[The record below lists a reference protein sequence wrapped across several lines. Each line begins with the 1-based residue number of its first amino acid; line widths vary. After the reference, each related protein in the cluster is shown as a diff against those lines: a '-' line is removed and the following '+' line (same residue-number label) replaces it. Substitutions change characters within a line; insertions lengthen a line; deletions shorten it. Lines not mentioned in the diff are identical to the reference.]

1 MTAFMYRMNAGIP
14 GEVSR
19 FQTYGCTISP
29 ERQHATTPM
38 TQYGQVAVMAAAN
51 AGVRPVT
58 AGDQTADME
67 WGFLVRPYP
76 GADIGVGFPAGVVDF
91 GPGSPMQK
99 GVVDILRRGFM
110 TVKLGGSIAPQK
122 GVDVASVWTAASSG
136 NHVQGLLEVNAA
148 PGTSGFIMNRV
159 RFMGPADAS
168 GNVEISYNL

>member
-1 MTAFMYRMNAGIP
+1 MPALMYRMNAGIP

-51 AGVRPVT
+51 AGVRPAT
-58 AGDQTADME
+58 TGDVTADME
-67 WGFLVRPYP
+67 WGFLVRPFP
-76 GADIGVGFPAGVVDF
+76 GADVGVGFPSGTVGFGAGT
-91 GPGSPMQK
+91 PMPQ

-110 TVKLGGSIAPQK
+110 TVKLGGATAAQK
-122 GVDVASVWTAASSG
+122 GDSGYLWTAASSG
-136 NHVQGLLEVNAA
+136 AHVLGLLEPVD
-148 PGTSGFIMNRV
+148 PTTSGFKLNRV

-168 GNVEISYNL
+168 GNTEISYNL

>member
-1 MTAFMYRMNAGIP
+1 MPALMYRMNAGIP

-38 TQYGQVAVMAAAN
+38 NQYGQVAIMAAAN
-51 AGVRPVT
+51 AGVRPAT
-58 AGDQTADME
+58 AGDTTADME

-76 GADIGVGFPAGVVDF
+76 GADIGVGFPSGTVGFGAGT
-91 GPGSPMQK
+91 PMAT

-110 TVKLGGSIAPQK
+110 TVKLGGATAPAK
-122 GVDVASVWTAASSG
+122 GDVAYLWTAATAAP
-136 NHVQGLLEVNAA
+136 HTQGLLEAA
-148 PGTSGFIMNRV
+148 DVTTNGFKMNRV